1 MGVDRFTQYSGCF
14 KCSAKVEVD
23 EDDEEVGECTKC
35 KVIQCMDDTKRSISA
50 QLMVKV
56 DGSIMNL
63 RAFNKVIYDIT
74 KMRESENITPNMLI
88 KAQPFNIY
96 HLNGIIQSVII

>member
-1 MGVDRFTQYSGCF
+1 MF
-14 KCSAKVEVD
+14 VEVD

-63 RAFNKVIYDIT
+63 RAFNKVIYVT
-74 KMRESENITPNMLI
+74 VF
-88 KAQPFNIY
+88 A
-96 HLNGIIQSVII
+96 